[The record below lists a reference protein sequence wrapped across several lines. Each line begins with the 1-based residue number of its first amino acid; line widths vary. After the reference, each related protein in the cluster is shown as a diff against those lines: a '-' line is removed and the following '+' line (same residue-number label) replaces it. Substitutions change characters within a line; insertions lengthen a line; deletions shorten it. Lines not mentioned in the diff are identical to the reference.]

1 MNSQTLKSISPRR
14 TIENAAAFG
23 PPRPLRKRVSRGQA
37 AVEFAMISV
46 LALVVMLIGIQY
58 ALIGQAAV
66 AVSQGSE
73 ALARYAASSVANSLG
88 TYNGSVAGS
97 ALPAAAQQMLS
108 QSLNTNS
115 WNDLTVTITSKTGS
129 GANSSNP
136 PNLGDQLTINLT
148 YATTSKLALPNP
160 FMALPPLFGGITFP
174 ANVKATDSQM
184 YE

>member
-1 MNSQTLKSISPRR
+1 MNAQTLKSVSSQR
-14 TIENAAAFG
+14 TIGNAAASGFS
-23 PPRPLRKRVSRGQA
+23 RPLRKRVGRGQA
-37 AVEFAMISV
+37 AIEFAMISV

-73 ALARYAASSVANSLG
+73 ALARYAASNTGNSLG
-88 TYNGSVAGS
+88 TYNGSVAGG

-115 WNDLTVTITSKTGS
+115 WNDLTVNITSKTGS
-129 GANSSNP
+129 GATSSNP
-136 PNLGDQLTINLT
+136 PNQGDKLTINLS
-148 YATTSKLALPNP
+148 YVTTSKLALPNP
-160 FMALPPLFGGITFP
+160 FMAIPPIFPGITFP
-174 ANVKATDSQM
+174 GTVGATDSQM

>member
-1 MNSQTLKSISPRR
+1 MNPQNAKSVFPRS
-14 TIENAAAFG
+14 TNPKATASELL
-23 PPRPLRKRVSRGQA
+23 RPLRKRVSRGQA
-37 AVEFAMISV
+37 AVEFAMVSA
-46 LALVVMLIGIQY
+46 LALAVMLIGVQY

-73 ALARYAASSVANSLG
+73 ALARYAASNTGHSLG

-115 WNDLTVTITSKTGS
+115 WNDLTVNITSKTGS

-136 PNLGDQLTINLT
+136 PNQGDQLTISLS

-160 FMALPPLFGGITFP
+160 FMAIPPLFPGITFP
-174 ANVKATDSQM
+174 ATVGATVSQM